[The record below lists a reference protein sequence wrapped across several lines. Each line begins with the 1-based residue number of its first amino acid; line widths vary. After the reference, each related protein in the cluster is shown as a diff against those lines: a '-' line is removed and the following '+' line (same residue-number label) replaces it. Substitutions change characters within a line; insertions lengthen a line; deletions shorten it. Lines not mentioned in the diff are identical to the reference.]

1 MGNIHYYELSFY
13 HDEDDDM
20 ADEKK
25 RAGFAIKTEID
36 PVIDDYVA
44 YQILFGTN
52 GNIKYPFASLTQVME
67 ISEDDA
73 NYFFDVKDLSVR
85 VENELGIYYK
95 RDPMIPEYMLQHI
108 WKNM

>member
-1 MGNIHYYELSFY
+1 
-13 HDEDDDM
+13 M

-36 PVIDDYVA
+36 PVIDDHVA

-85 VENELGIYYK
+85 VHSCPYCGLSMDKDLNAAKNILRLG
-95 RDPMIPEYMLQHI
+95 LQSVA
-108 WKNM
+108 KA